1 MYYILYMKQYYVL
14 FSYFFFCLESLGS
27 STVTFSEARRS
38 FKTEVCGMYD
48 GGSAGAARMQPL
60 LAPCIKALLRLYL
73 YEGSVK
79 ALSLSRLN

>member
-1 MYYILYMKQYYVL
+1 
-14 FSYFFFCLESLGS
+14 
-27 STVTFSEARRS
+27 
-38 FKTEVCGMYD
+38 VCGMYD

-73 YEGSVK
+73 YEGSFE